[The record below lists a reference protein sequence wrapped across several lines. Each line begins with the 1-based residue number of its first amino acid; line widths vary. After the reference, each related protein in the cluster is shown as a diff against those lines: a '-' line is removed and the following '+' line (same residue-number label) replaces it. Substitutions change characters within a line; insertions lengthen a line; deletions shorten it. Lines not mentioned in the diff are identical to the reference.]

1 MIRTI
6 LDFEHIWSR
15 ELESTQKL
23 FKHIPDRALAQQAD
37 PQGRTLGRLA
47 WHITICIAE
56 TMESTGLKS
65 TGPGKQDSVPSSSKE
80 IFSKYSDAA
89 ISLLEQVKNNWTDGT
104 LEEVIETY
112 GRKWTR
118 GFALM
123 ALVHHQIH
131 HRGQMTVLMR
141 QAGLE
146 VPGLFGPARQE
157 WAAFGKQPPVI

>member
-1 MIRTI
+1 MRTL

-23 FKHIPDRALAQQAD
+23 FKHIPDRALSQQVD

-56 TMESTGLKS
+56 TMESTGLTS
-65 TGPGKQDSVPSSSKE
+65 TGPGKQDPVPSSSKE
-80 IFSKYSDAA
+80 IFTRYSDAA
-89 ISLLEQVKNNWTDGT
+89 ISLLEQVKRNWTDGT

>member
-6 LDFEHIWSR
+6 VDFDHIWSH
-15 ELESTQKL
+15 EIESTQKIL
-23 FKHIPDRALAQQAD
+23 KHIPDRALAQQAD

-47 WHITICIAE
+47 WHITVCIGEA
-56 TMESTGLKS
+56 MESTGLVT
-65 TGPGKQDSVPSSSKE
+65 TGPGKGDPIPASSKE
-80 IFSKYSDAA
+80 ILTKYSDAA
-89 ISLLEQVKNNWTDGT
+89 ISLLEQVKKSWTDESLT
-104 LEEVIETY
+104 QVIETY

-123 ALVHHQIH
+123 ALVHHEIH

-146 VPGLFGPARQE
+146 VPGLYGPARQE
-157 WAAFGKQPPVI
+157 WAAFGKQPPAL